1 MIRPATLDD
10 AVGLRAAVIAAY
22 APFVAKGIGLQ
33 PFVDGLDD
41 DIRDHHVWVAED
53 RGLIFGGIVLVMNGK
68 QAHIAN
74 LAVHPMGEGQGL
86 GRRLIDTANA
96 AALTAGCTQTDLTT
110 HKDMTETQA
119 FYARLGWVE
128 TGRDGDKVTF
138 ALDLH

>member
-22 APFVAKGIGLQ
+22 APFVAKRIGL
-33 PFVDGLDD
+33 PPVADGLDD
-41 DIRDHHVWVAED
+41 DIRDHQVWVAED